1 MTLKIT
7 ISTPPANRQELSE
20 ALGGN
25 PAAVRRFETMTRD
38 ITINLPGEIEEVNGT
53 AEGGLALAQLVQKL
67 LAALDTEV
75 HSASSITS
83 MIAAVAARLAADDG
97 GALAPVPVQVTIEES
112 ASPVAVV
119 LPPSDDMPGAV
130 SLPAPAAE
138 DVSDVLGAL
147 LGFIQ
152 RAFADPPAL
161 GSDLPAPV
169 AATTLSAAGNE
180 ALTYGSAGGQSIP
193 NNAATTLTG
202 WTQITDR
209 LNANFNASSG
219 VYTAPA
225 TGYYL
230 VSAQIIFNTVPPA
243 AIGDQFDLY
252 VLVNGTV
259 EVVASKFAEST
270 TSNYQPVSMAA
281 RLFQLNAGD
290 QIKLQAFQNSGV
302 GCTLM
307 ATSAENW
314 LTIAQIP

>member
-25 PAAVRRFETMTRD
+25 PAAVRRFEAMTRD

-67 LAALDTEV
+67 LSALDTEV
-75 HSASSITS
+75 HSASSIAS

-112 ASPVAVV
+112 ASPVAV
-119 LPPSDDMPGAV
+119 
-130 SLPAPAAE
+130 SLSAPAAE

-193 NNAATTLTG
+193 NNTATTLTG

-219 VYTAPA
+219 VYTALA

-243 AIGDQFDLY
+243 VIGDQFDLY

-290 QIKLQAFQNSGV
+290 QLELQAFQNSGV